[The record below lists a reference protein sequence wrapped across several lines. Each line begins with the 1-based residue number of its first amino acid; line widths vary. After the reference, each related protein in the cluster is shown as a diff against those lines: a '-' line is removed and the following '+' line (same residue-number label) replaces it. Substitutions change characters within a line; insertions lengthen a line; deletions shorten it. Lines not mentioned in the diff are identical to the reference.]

1 MATCRDCGHT
11 GRPSARFCVRCGAS
25 VPGEAPPVSRPAPA
39 HAKQAWAQAIS
50 PAVTT
55 RPRAAVHRRRLLG
68 IGASVAASAI
78 VIVVV
83 LAIAVFNDGSTSSD
97 NNPADLGAQSSNTF
111 EYGLDTT
118 VDSPTDLT
126 TTTVTTGTT
135 TTTST
140 TTSLTEPVDDTAV
153 RSELDRQVA
162 VDRPTA
168 EALVGHWIPQLS
180 AKRPGLVVNG
190 TTFDLMGVLRDFR
203 ALQARYPEVLLLYS
217 GDYSS
222 FRGDDFWITVMP
234 LPQPDGETANAW
246 CDSQG
251 IGLEDCYAKLI
262 SHTQGYEESTLLRT
276 R

>member
-1 MATCRDCGHT
+1 
-11 GRPSARFCVRCGAS
+11 VL
-25 VPGEAPPVSRPAPA
+25 PPVA
-39 HAKQAWAQAIS
+39 
-50 PAVTT
+50 TT

-68 IGASVAASAI
+68 IGASVAASAT

-97 NNPADLGAQSSNTF
+97 HNPADLGSQTSNTV
-111 EYGLDTT
+111 EYGPDTT
-118 VDSPTDLT
+118 VESSSDLT
-126 TTTVTTGTT
+126 TTTVTTETT
-135 TTTST
+135 ITTNA

-153 RSELDRQVA
+153 RAELDRQVA
-162 VDRPTA
+162 VDRPAA
-168 EALVGHWIPQLS
+168 EALVGNWIPQLS
-180 AKRPGLVVNG
+180 AKRPGLVVNS

-217 GDYSS
+217 SDYSS
-222 FRGDDFWITVMP
+222 FRFDDFWITVMP

-262 SHTQGYEESTLLRT
+262 SHTQGYEESTLLRS